1 MIPRY
6 SRPEMAKIW
15 TEQRKFETWLEI
27 ELLACEALSEK
38 GVIPKEAVAEIRGK
52 AVFDVCR
59 IDEIEKKTKH
69 DVIAFLTN
77 VGESIGPLSKY
88 LHYGLTSSDVLDT
101 SLAILLKEA
110 GELIIQDIHRLL
122 KVLKEKAF
130 QHKETLMIGRSHGV
144 HAEPITFGLKMAHW
158 YDEMKRNLIRMERAK
173 DAVSVGKISG
183 AVGTFAHIPQTRA
196 HFDTDCPE
204 GSPCRVFYNPG
215 HHRLLD

>member
-38 GVIPKEAVAEIRGK
+38 GEIPREAVEEIRRK
-52 AVFDVCR
+52 ATFDVRR

-101 SLAILLKEA
+101 SLALLLKEA
-110 GELIIQDIHRLL
+110 SDLILQDLRKLL
-122 KVLKEKAF
+122 QTLREKAF
-130 QHKETLMIGRSHGV
+130 EHKETLMIGR
-144 HAEPITFGLKMAHW
+144 T
-158 YDEMKRNLIRMERAK
+158 
-173 DAVSVGKISG
+173 
-183 AVGTFAHIPQTRA
+183 
-196 HFDTDCPE
+196 
-204 GSPCRVFYNPG
+204 
-215 HHRLLD
+215 